1 MNILCIG
8 GSGNISAS
16 VVRLGIKKGHHM
28 YILNRHGDTALEALG
43 AEHIACDIHDGNA
56 LKNAVAGLDIDVA
69 MDFICFT
76 TEDARRDFEAFNGRV
91 RQFIFISSCTVY
103 QKPCLTTP
111 VTEDVPLKNPFS
123 DYAQNKIAC
132 ELYFQ
137 ERYREDDFPITIVR
151 PSHTYGETK
160 LVVGPLMG
168 WQVPHWS
175 FADRI
180 LRGKPVIVQD
190 TGRSLWT
197 VTHSDDIAVGICGL
211 AGNIASIG
219 HAFHITNEMPMTWN
233 EIMETYGWLL
243 KRKVE
248 LVHIPTEYIKKKF
261 PEMAQGIYGDMSENG
276 VFDNSKIK
284 RFVPEYA
291 PHITLREGLTRSLAW
306 YEAHPEAQV
315 ADAEYDA
322 WTDRLIADWEAVK

>member
-1 MNILCIG
+1 MRILCIG

-16 VVRLGIKKGHHM
+16 VVKLGLSKGHEM
-28 YILNRHGDTALEALG
+28 FILNRHGDRDLEAMG
-43 AEHIACDIHDGNA
+43 AKHIPCDIHDGTA
-56 LKNAVAGLDIDVA
+56 LKDAVEKLDLDVA

-76 TEDARRDFEAFNGRV
+76 PEDAQRDFEAFNGRV

-103 QKPCLTTP
+103 QKPCLITP
-111 VTEDVPLKNPFS
+111 VTEDVPLKNPYS
-123 DYAQNKIAC
+123 EYARNKIAC
-132 ELYFQ
+132 EFYFL
-137 ERYREDDFPITIVR
+137 ERYREDDFPVTIVR

-168 WQVPHWS
+168 WQVPHWTL
-175 FADRI
+175 AQRI
-180 LRGKPVIVQD
+180 LDGKPVVIHD

-243 KRKVE
+243 HRKVE
-248 LVHIPTEYIKKKF
+248 TVYIPTEYIKKTD
-261 PEMAQGIYGDMSENG
+261 PDMAEGIYGDMSENG
-276 VFDNSKIK
+276 VFDNSKIR

-291 PHITLREGLTRSLAW
+291 PHITLREGLARSLAW
-306 YEAHPEAQV
+306 YEKHPEARIV
-315 ADAEYDA
+315 DPEYDR
-322 WTDRLIADWEAVK
+322 WTDELIARWKNL

>member
-16 VVRLGIKKGHHM
+16 VVRYGLSKGHEM
-28 YILNRHGDTALEALG
+28 YILNRHGDAALEALG
-43 AEHIACDIHDGNA
+43 ARHIACDIHDGDA
-56 LKNAVAGLDIDVA
+56 LKRTVAGLEIDVA

-76 TEDARRDFEAFNGRV
+76 VEDARGDYEAFGGRV

-111 VTEDVPLKNPFS
+111 VTEDVPLKNPYS
-123 DYAQNKIAC
+123 GYAQNKIAC
-132 ELYFQ
+132 ELYFG
-137 ERYREDDFPITIVR
+137 ERYREDDFPVTIVR

-211 AGNIASIG
+211 AGNPAAIG

-243 KRKVE
+243 HRQVDI
-248 LVHIPTEYIKKKF
+248 VHIPTEYISKKY

-291 PHITLREGLTRSLAW
+291 PHITLREGLARSLRW
-306 YEAHPEAQV
+306 FEAHPEAKV
-315 ADAEYDA
+315 VDEEYDA
-322 WTDRLIADWEAVK
+322 WTDALIADWMAVK

>member
-1 MNILCIG
+1 MKIVCIG
-8 GSGNISAS
+8 GSGNISTS
-16 VVRLGIKKGHHM
+16 VVRLALSRGHQVT
-28 YILNRHGDTALEALG
+28 ILNRSGDAALEALG
-43 AEHIACDIHDGNA
+43 ARHIPCDVRSGSA
-56 LKNAVAGLDIDVA
+56 LEDAVRELDMDVA

-76 TEDARRDFEAFNGRV
+76 MEDARRDFAAFNGRV

-111 VTEDVPLKNPFS
+111 ITEDVPLKNPYS
-123 DYAQNKIAC
+123 EYARNKMAC
-132 ELYFQ
+132 EYYFL
-137 ERYREDDFPITIVR
+137 ERYREDDFPVTIVR

-168 WQVPHWS
+168 WQVPHWTL
-175 FADRI
+175 AQRI
-180 LRGKPVIVQD
+180 LDGRPVVVHD

-219 HAFHITNEMPMTWN
+219 HAFHITNEMPLTWN

-243 KRKVE
+243 NRKVNI
-248 LVHIPTEYIKKKF
+248 VHIPTEYIKKRS
-261 PEMAQGIYGDMSENG
+261 PELACGIYGDMSENG
-276 VFDNSKIK
+276 VFDNSKIR

-291 PHITLREGLTRSLAW
+291 PHITLRQGLARSLKW
-306 YEAHPEAQV
+306 YDAHPEAKIV
-315 ADAEYDA
+315 DEENDRWMDA
-322 WTDRLIADWEAVK
+322 LIADWEKVK